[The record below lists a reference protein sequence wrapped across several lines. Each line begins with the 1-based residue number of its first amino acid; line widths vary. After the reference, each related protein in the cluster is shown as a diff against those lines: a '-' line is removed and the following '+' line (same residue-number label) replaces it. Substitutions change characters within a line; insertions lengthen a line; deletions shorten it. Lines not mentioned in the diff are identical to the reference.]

1 MSRPATL
8 EEIDARL
15 RALPATLTVD
25 LEDSRALAQ
34 ILELR
39 IPVEPAVRP
48 HSPRRRLVRLGAAA
62 AVVVG
67 VILVNVVAAYY
78 APTYDRALADAP
90 GIGGP
95 SSKILAAFGL
105 SSSEVTVFNDVS
117 TSSGHTLRMTAG
129 FADGLR
135 TVLFVSIDGK
145 GVTSNPKGFGMN
157 PGDYGLR
164 DFTVIDQ
171 FGHSY
176 ERNLVGSPNLLS
188 LRPLAWPASN
198 VGARLTLHV
207 TSLWAMWLRTD
218 NSLAGDWTLHA
229 TLVSEPAHSLA
240 LPAPVHTPKAT
251 YTFTSIRSST
261 TTLIIHWTVTG
272 SVLDEEIKL
281 RPTNVPGTTQEPA
294 YQVLMQAYFWPTVF
308 DASGREVQLS
318 EWGTTFTN
326 PATGELTA
334 FIPGPG
340 RYRIQFG
347 NAVAADDLQRWMVV
361 P

>member
-1 MSRPATL
+1 MTQPASL

-15 RALPATLTVD
+15 RALPKTMTVAD
-25 LEDSRALAQ
+25 PDARALAR

-39 IPVEPAVRP
+39 IPAEPTVRP
-48 HSPRRRLVRLGAAA
+48 RSVRLPLVRLGGLAVIV
-62 AVVVG
+62 AVVV
-67 VILVNVVAAYY
+67 LVNIVAAYF
-78 APTYDRALADAP
+78 APTYGRALADAP

-105 SSSEVTVFNDVS
+105 SSYEVTVFNDAS
-117 TSSGHTLRMTAG
+117 TSSGHTLKLTAG

-135 TVLFVSIDGK
+135 TVLFISIDGR
-145 GVTSNPKGFGMN
+145 GVTGNPKGFGMN

-164 DFTVIDQ
+164 DFTVTDQ
-171 FGHSY
+171 FGHGY
-176 ERNLVGSPNLLS
+176 GLNLVSSPNLLS
-188 LRPLAWPASN
+188 LEPLVWPASK

-207 TSLWAMWLRTD
+207 TSLWPMWLMHD
-218 NSLAGDWTLHA
+218 SAVAGDWTLHA
-229 TLVSEPAHSLA
+229 TLVSEPVHSLA
-240 LPAPVHTPKAT
+240 LPAPVHTSKAN

-272 SVLDEEIKL
+272 TVLDEEIKL
-281 RPTNVPGTTQEPA
+281 RPTNVPGTQEPP

-308 DASGREVQLS
+308 DGSGHPVQLE

-326 PATGELTA
+326 PATSELTA

-347 NAVAADDLQRWMVV
+347 NALTADDLQRWIVV

>member
-1 MSRPATL
+1 MIQPASL
-8 EEIDARL
+8 DEIDARL
-15 RALPATLTVD
+15 RSLPETFIVGE
-25 LEDSRALAQ
+25 EDSRALAR

-39 IPVEPAVRP
+39 VRTGRADR
-48 HSPRRRLVRLGAAA
+48 SRSRRLPLVRLGAVAV
-62 AVVVG
+62 AVVA
-67 VILVNVVAAYY
+67 VILLNVVAAYF
-78 APTYDRALADAP
+78 APTYSRALADAP

-105 SSSEVTVFNDVS
+105 NAGEVTLFNDVS

-135 TVLFVSIDGK
+135 TVLFVSIDGR
-145 GVTSNPKGFGMN
+145 GVTGNPKSFGPN
-157 PGDYGLR
+157 PGDYGLW
-164 DFTVIDQ
+164 DFTVTDQ

-176 ERNLVGSPNLLS
+176 QRNLVSSMNLLS
-188 LRPLAWPASN
+188 LEPLAWPASS

-207 TSLWAMWLRTD
+207 TSLWPEWLRQG
-218 NSLAGDWTLHA
+218 SPLPGDWTLHA

-240 LPAPVHTPKAT
+240 LPAPVRTSQAD

-261 TTLIIHWTVTG
+261 TTLIIHWTVAG
-272 SVLDEEIKL
+272 PVLDEEIKL
-281 RPTNVPGTTQEPA
+281 RPTNVPGQQEPA

-308 DASGREVQLS
+308 DSSGQPVQLT
-318 EWGTTFTN
+318 EWGTTFGKS
-326 PATGELTA
+326 AAGELTA

-340 RYRIQFG
+340 RYRIQLG
-347 NAVAADDLQRWMVV
+347 GALTADDLQRWIVV

>member
-1 MSRPATL
+1 MSQPTSL

-15 RALPATLTVD
+15 SALPETLELDAQDT
-25 LEDSRALAQ
+25 RALAQ

-39 IPVEPAVRP
+39 ISALPAIES
-48 HSPRRRLVRLGAAA
+48 HSARRGLVRLGALATTVV
-62 AVVVG
+62 AV
-67 VILVNVVAAYY
+67 LLLNVVAAYY
-78 APTYDRALADAP
+78 APTYSRALADAP

-95 SSKILAAFGL
+95 SSKILAGFGL
-105 SSSEVTVFNDVS
+105 NSGEVTVFNDVS

-135 TVLFVSIDGK
+135 MVLFVSIDGR
-145 GVTSNPKGFGMN
+145 GVTGNPKGFGMN

-164 DFTVIDQ
+164 DYTVTDQ

-176 ERNLVGSPNLLS
+176 QGNLVSSPNLLS
-188 LRPLAWPASN
+188 LEPLAWPASK

-207 TSLWAMWLRTD
+207 TSLWPIWLR
-218 NSLAGDWTLHA
+218 GDSAVPGEWTLHA
-229 TLVSEPAHSLA
+229 TLVSEVARTLA
-240 LPAPVHTPKAT
+240 LPAPLHTSQAD
-251 YTFTSIRSST
+251 YTFTLVRSST
-261 TTLIIHWTVTG
+261 TTLIIHWKVDG
-272 SVLDEEIKL
+272 PVLDEEIKL
-281 RPTNVPGTTQEPA
+281 RPTNVPGGAPEPA

-308 DASGREVQLS
+308 GASGQPVMLE

-326 PATGELTA
+326 PATSELTA

-340 RYRIQFG
+340 RYRIQMG
-347 NAVAADDLQRWMVV
+347 NALTADDLQRWIVV

>member
-1 MSRPATL
+1 MTQPATL

-15 RALPATLTVD
+15 RALPETLTVAA
-25 LEDSRALAQ
+25 EDSRALAE

-39 IPVEPAVRP
+39 ISNRPAVRVR
-48 HSPRRRLVRLGAAA
+48 SPRRRVVRVGAVAVIAAA
-62 AVVVG
+62 
-67 VILVNVVAAYY
+67 VILVNVVAAYF
-78 APTYDRALADAP
+78 APTYGRALADAP

-95 SSKILAAFGL
+95 SNKILATFGL
-105 SSSEVTVFNDVS
+105 SPSQVTVFNDVS

-135 TVLFVSIDGK
+135 TVLFVSIDGR
-145 GVTSNPKGFGMN
+145 GVTGNPKGFGMN

-164 DFTVIDQ
+164 DYTVTDQ

-176 ERNLVGSPNLLS
+176 QGNLVSSPNLLS
-188 LRPLAWPASN
+188 LEPLAWPASK

-207 TSLWAMWLRTD
+207 TSLWPMWLMHD
-218 NSLAGDWTLHA
+218 SAVPGDWTLHA
-229 TLVSEPAHSLA
+229 TLVSEPVHSLG
-240 LPAPVHTPKAT
+240 LPAPVRTPKAN

-261 TTLIIHWTVTG
+261 TTLTIRWTVAGT
-272 SVLDEEIKL
+272 VLDEEINL
-281 RPTNVPGTTQEPA
+281 RPTNVPGATPEPR
-294 YQVLMQAYFWPTVF
+294 YQVLMQAYFWPAIF
-308 DASGREVQLS
+308 DASGRPIVLE

-326 PATGELTA
+326 PATSELTA

-347 NAVAADDLQRWMVV
+347 DALTADDLQRWIVV